1 MTVGLVAIAEGGGS
15 LAFFS
20 VAGADCENMLECNI
34 RQVSFS
40 HTQNASK
47 LCYSKTNKLIKQK
60 LTQLI

>member
-1 MTVGLVAIAEGGGS
+1 MTVGMVALAEGGGS
-15 LAFFS
+15 LAPFS

-47 LCYSKTNKLIKQK
+47 LCYSKTNKLIK
-60 LTQLI
+60 